1 MNITRGFRPE
11 KPDLMPDHYFELVEK
26 CWDADAEKR
35 PTFQEITEI
44 LRDDRFAL
52 EEFGMKTDMEE
63 LHEYQDRIDADVEI
77 KI

>member
-26 CWDADAEKR
+26 CWDVDAEKR